1 MCQQYTDNEIVE
13 YKVNTYVYISAFTAT
28 TRSSLALYTFTTLI
42 YHKVLINVKT
52 EQDTEQD
59 TTYIYDKRSRMPTP
73 IALLS
78 EILINYYIWSEKSS

>member
-1 MCQQYTDNEIVE
+1 MCQHYTNNEIVE
-13 YKVNTYVYISAFTAT
+13 YKVNIYVYISAFTAT

-42 YHKVLINVKT
+42 YHKVLINNKT

-59 TTYIYDKRSRMPTP
+59 TTYKYDKRSRMPTP